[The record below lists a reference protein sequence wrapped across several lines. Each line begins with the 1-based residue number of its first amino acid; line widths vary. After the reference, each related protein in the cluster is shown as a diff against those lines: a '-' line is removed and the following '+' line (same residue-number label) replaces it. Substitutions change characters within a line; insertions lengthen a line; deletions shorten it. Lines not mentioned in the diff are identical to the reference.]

1 VYVTRSLSLR
11 FQQRWYRGSVF
22 RAAAIAALL
31 SACGSPDPSTIGE
44 SIAADLDS
52 LNGPPTLVVNAFWC
66 DYRTEEC
73 LPGSGTQGT
82 SPLDA
87 TPLAGGLARA
97 RGIPLVDVE
106 EVGPPV
112 CAWTKDREGARGLYA
127 QFLRPPIVE
136 ADSAR
141 VELATGC
148 GDNHGAAFEQIHEFV
163 LRRDGR
169 GWIVVR
175 RTLTSIT

>member
-1 VYVTRSLSLR
+1 MAV
-11 FQQRWYRGSVF
+11 
-22 RAAAIAALL
+22 LL
-31 SACGSPDPSTIGE
+31 SACGSSDPAAIGE
-44 SIAADLDS
+44 SIATELDP
-52 LNGPPTLVVNAFWC
+52 LNGLPTLVVNAFWC

-73 LPGSGTQGT
+73 LPGSGNPGA
-82 SPLDA
+82 SPIDA

-97 RGIPLVDVE
+97 LGIPLVGVE
-106 EVGPPV
+106 DVGPPV
-112 CAWTKDREGARGLYA
+112 CDWNRDGGEPRGLYA
-127 QFLRPPIVE
+127 QFLRPPILE

-148 GDNHGAAFEQIHEFV
+148 AAGHDAFEQIHEFV

-169 GWIVVR
+169 GWSVVR